1 MFVRPFRYERAG
13 SLREAC
19 ELLRTHGDGARVI
32 AGGQSLLPL
41 VNLGL
46 VEPEIVVDISHV
58 EAGRGVTEDDGH
70 LRIGATTRHR
80 ELERDRLV
88 ADAQPLLAAA
98 VRNVGSPRIRARG
111 TIGGSLAHSDP
122 AAELPLAMTVVGA
135 QYEVT
140 DGAATR
146 TVPAGEFHVS
156 YYTTSLG
163 EGELL
168 EAVSVPKLGPG
179 WGWGFEEVSRRPG
192 DFALVA
198 AGALVRSD
206 GDEIV
211 EARIAVGGVGDRP
224 LRAPATEMAV
234 AGAGP
239 ADLDARVEAIAGI
252 EPTDDAGTSAD
263 YRRRLARVLVVRALA
278 AAAARSGAAA

>member
-1 MFVRPFRYERAG
+1 
-13 SLREAC
+13 
-19 ELLRTHGDGARVI
+19 
-32 AGGQSLLPL
+32 
-41 VNLGL
+41 
-46 VEPEIVVDISHV
+46 
-58 EAGRGVTEDDGH
+58 
-70 LRIGATTRHR
+70 
-80 ELERDRLV
+80 
-88 ADAQPLLAAA
+88 
-98 VRNVGSPRIRARG
+98 
-111 TIGGSLAHSDP
+111 
-122 AAELPLAMTVVGA
+122 MTVVGA

-140 DGAATR
+140 DGDAMR

-163 EGELL
+163 DGELL

-206 GDEIV
+206 GGEIV
-211 EARIAVGGVGDRP
+211 EARIAVAGVGDRP
-224 LRAPATEMAV
+224 LRATATEMAV
-234 AGAGP
+234 AGATP

-252 EPTDDAGTSAD
+252 EPTDDAGASAD
-263 YRRRLARVLVVRALA
+263 YRRRLARVLVIRALA